1 MSKVLVT
8 ESHLNNIAEAIRSKN
23 GAATTYRPG
32 DMATA
37 IEALDTSGIHPTGTK
52 NIAQNGTHDVTQYAS
67 ANVNVQPNLQS
78 KTATQNG
85 TVTPD
90 QGYDGLSSVVVNVSG
105 GGGGGGD
112 DPSIPAEYQQVAY
125 LGFTGTQFILAS
137 VSMQQ
142 YQVVGVKALIGAEA
156 SNNEQDIVG
165 FDNAESIYFQNGYVT
180 RYGNN
185 FLYFPVTP
193 QNMLVTKGTE
203 FAYCAA
209 YNATD
214 SKTLII
220 GRYKS
225 SGSNPH
231 PIENG
236 GRVYEVK
243 IMQANTPDLTFSN
256 VYWFVPC
263 VRKSDNVA
271 GFYEAIN
278 GIFYINQGTGDFV
291 VGTNV

>member
-1 MSKVLVT
+1 MSSIREIALAKAVCKGGGGPSVTVEPLSVT
-8 ESHLNNIAEAIRSKN
+8 EN
-23 GAATTYRPG
+23 GTTV
-32 DMATA
+32 A
-37 IEALDTSGIHPTGTK
+37 PTGK
-52 NIAQNGTHDVTQYAS
+52 AFSPVS
-67 ANVNVQPNLQS
+67 VNVQPTLQS
-78 KTATQNG
+78 KTATENG

-90 QGYDGLSSVVVNVSG
+90 QGYDGLSSVIVNVSG

-142 YQVVGVKALIGAEA
+142 YQVIGVKALIGAEA

-165 FDNAESIYFQNGYVT
+165 FDNAESIYFQNGSVT
-180 RYGNN
+180 RYGQSS
-185 FLYFPVTP
+185 LYFPVAP
-193 QNMLVTKGTE
+193 NALSVAKGAE
-203 FAYCAA
+203 FAYYMA
-209 YNATD
+209 YNATG

-225 SGSNPH
+225 SGSDPH
-231 PIENG
+231 PIETG
-236 GRVYEVK
+236 GRVYWAK
-243 IMQANTPDLTFSN
+243 IMQADTSDLKFSN

-263 VRKSDNVA
+263 VRKNDNVA

-278 GIFYINQGTGDFV
+278 GTFYTNQGTGDFV
-291 VGTNV
+291 VGPNV